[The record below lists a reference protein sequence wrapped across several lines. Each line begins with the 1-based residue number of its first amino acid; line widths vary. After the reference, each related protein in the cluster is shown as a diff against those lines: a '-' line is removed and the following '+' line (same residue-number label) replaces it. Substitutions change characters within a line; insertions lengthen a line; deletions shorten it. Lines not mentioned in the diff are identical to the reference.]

1 MKGTTTYHSA
11 LRLLLDAQNSLITLN
26 SLIYDEIGN
35 PADFSQLDRFAK
47 KVATA
52 TQAVSDALMMSDF
65 LENE

>member
-1 MKGTTTYHSA
+1 MKGTTTYHAA
-11 LRLLLDAQNSLITLN
+11 LRHLLDAQNSLLKLN

-47 KVATA
+47 KVHAATH
-52 TQAVSDALMMSDF
+52 AVSDALLMSDF